1 MKNWDEIVKDKLEGY
16 GSALPEGSLSDFR
29 SRRSGA
35 PVKSGMTDETVMAGR
50 PAARRFPLV
59 WVLAPALAAGLAAVL
74 LLRQPSAKEGG
85 VQVVPQP
92 SEAPASVV
100 AEAAE
105 NAAEPELSGQAK
117 AAGNDAVAA
126 VHEPVATMSKAA
138 TPASQAAAPKA
149 IVPDAPAV
157 AQNTPAEA
165 VAEAASAAPAAEA
178 AVPTASA
185 AAEAAPTAPAA
196 TEAAPQFSSSPYI
209 PLEKS
214 AKPVKVSVLPSA
226 AAVAG
231 GGLLAALLT
240 PSILEINNKIL
251 YFGKADP
258 SSNSSNYSGLY
269 LNSISSSV
277 MNSMMQSDPAFGYL
291 SNSSTVTVEG
301 MSVEV
306 LTEGY
311 KHRAPLRA
319 GISVRVPL
327 EGRLSLTTGL
337 DYSRYV
343 SQFKSSISGELT
355 QVAHYVGVPVRLD
368 WTLASNRW
376 LDVYVG
382 GGLEGDY
389 CVGASLAGEKVVPKD
404 GFSLSALGAG
414 GIQFNMTDR
423 LGLYVE
429 PSLSYTFPSESR
441 VLETYRSEK
450 PLFFSVSSG
459 LRISFGNKK

>member
-126 VHEPVATMSKAA
+126 VHEPGATMSKAA

-251 YFGKADP
+251 YLGKADP
-258 SSNSSNYSGLY
+258 SSNYSGLY

>member
-1 MKNWDEIVKDKLEGY
+1 MKKWDEIVKDKLEGY

-29 SRRSGA
+29 SRRNGA
-35 PVKSGMTDETVMAGR
+35 PVKSGMTDEAVMAGR

-74 LLRQPSAKEGG
+74 LLRQPAAQDGG
-85 VQVVPQP
+85 VQVVPPP
-92 SEAPASVV
+92 SEAPSSVV
-100 AEAAE
+100 AETVAPVAAAAE

-117 AAGNDAVAA
+117 AAGDDAVAA
-126 VHEPVATMSKAA
+126 VHEPVATVSKAA

-149 IVPDAPAV
+149 IVLDAPAV
-157 AQNTPAEA
+157 AHDTPAEA
-165 VAEAASAAPAAEA
+165 V
-178 AVPTASA
+178 
-185 AAEAAPTAPAA
+185 AEAAPTAPAA
-196 TEAAPQFSSSPYI
+196 TEAAPQYSSSPYI

-214 AKPVKVSVLPSA
+214 AKSVKVSVLPSA

-240 PSILEINNKIL
+240 PSILEINNKIH

-306 LTEGY
+306 LTDGY
-311 KHRAPLRA
+311 KHRSPLRA
-319 GISVRVPL
+319 GISARVPL

-337 DYSRYV
+337 EYSRYV

-389 CVGASLAGEKVVPKD
+389 CLGASLAGEKVVPKD

-414 GIQFNMTDR
+414 GQPL
-423 LGLYVE
+423 LGFLVGLHSCTVE
-429 PSLSYTFPSESR
+429 TTECPTLWA
-441 VLETYRSEK
+441 LH
-450 PLFFSVSSG
+450 
-459 LRISFGNKK
+459 